1 MAGFKTH
8 ISVSTVL
15 GIGYATTALVVF
27 RAPVDSCIVAGGL
40 CSIAGMLPDL
50 DSDSGT
56 PVREMI
62 SLISAAVPMLMINR
76 FRHLGWTEEGMATA
90 AIVIYCVMRFG
101 VAAIFKRFTVHRGM
115 WHSIPACA
123 VAGLLTFLIASGED
137 FNIRA
142 FKACGVVLGFMSH
155 LVVDEI
161 WSFQVGPS
169 GAVRIKR
176 SFGTAI
182 KFWGDSMLG
191 NISVYAKLVI
201 VGLLALGDPVL
212 MERFDL
218 GDHGAPQFA
227 RAAMG
232 NVFGKIQKI
241 ERRLE
246 GKNWKLVPR
255 DQLSPSLAQDPSV
268 APLDGGSPLAPQQ
281 SVAPATFSEPF
292 TPAGNNPFNTPSDP
306 SQANQPATSVPR

>member
-8 ISVSTVL
+8 ITVSTVL
-15 GIGYATTALVVF
+15 GVGYATAAYVVF

-56 PVREMI
+56 PVRETI

-90 AIVIYCVMRFG
+90 AIVIYCIMRFG
-101 VAAIFKRFTVHRGM
+101 VAALFKRFTVHRGM

-123 VAGLLTFLIASGED
+123 TAGLLTFLIASGED

-161 WSFQVGPS
+161 WSFQVGPN

-191 NISVYAKLVI
+191 NVSVYAKLVI
-201 VGLLALGDPVL
+201 VALLAMGDPVM
-212 MERFDL
+212 MERFHL

-227 RAAMG
+227 RGAF
-232 NVFGKIQKI
+232 NSLLGKIEKVQT
-241 ERRLE
+241 RLE
-246 GKNWKLVPR
+246 RGQNWQLVPR
-255 DQLSPSLAQDPSV
+255 DQPSPALSNTSPSNPI
-268 APLDGGSPLAPQQ
+268 SPLPADNAQSAAPT
-281 SVAPATFSEPF
+281 VAPATFGEPI
-292 TPAGNNPFNTPSDP
+292 PAIEE
-306 SQANQPATSVPR
+306 ATKPKTLPKF